1 MLKYKDEYSLYW
13 HYDTHWNAAGGYIGA
28 KALLKELGDEL
39 PEVENITFT
48 PDTFSGY
55 DLARMMNLQSYYE
68 KICLRKKII
77 S

>member
-39 PEVENITFT
+39 PEVENITLLRIPF
-48 PDTFSGY
+48 PD
-55 DLARMMNLQSYYE
+55 MILQE
-68 KICLRKKII
+68 
-77 S
+77 